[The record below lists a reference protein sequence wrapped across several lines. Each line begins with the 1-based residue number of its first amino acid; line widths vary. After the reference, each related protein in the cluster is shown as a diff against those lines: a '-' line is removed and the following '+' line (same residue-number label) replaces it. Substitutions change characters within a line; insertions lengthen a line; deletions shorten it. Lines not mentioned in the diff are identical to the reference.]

1 MMTMVD
7 RIFRRNHSNPT
18 GVDGGSLDCLQPSSL
33 VPAIWR
39 GMRGRCPRCACTRL
53 FKRFLK
59 PVSRCVACGED
70 WTARSSD
77 DFPPYVVILMLGHVI
92 APGMIS
98 LETMAHPPLW
108 VHLVIWLPLVAI
120 LAAVFIQPA
129 KGGVMALQWWVAHGA
144 HATAAARDQEEAS
157 TPSPAASSSELNGC

>member
-1 MMTMVD
+1 MITMVD
-7 RIFRRNHSNPT
+7 RLFRRNDSNPT
-18 GVDGGSLDCLQPSSL
+18 GADGNSLDCLQPSSL

-53 FKRFLK
+53 FNGFLK

-70 WTARSSD
+70 WNARSSD
-77 DFPPYVVILMLGHVI
+77 DFPPYIVILMLGHVI

-108 VHLVIWLPLVAI
+108 VHLVIWLPLVAF

-144 HATAAARDQEEAS
+144 HATGATHDPEEAS
-157 TPSPAASSSELNGC
+157 TPSPEPSSSELNGC